1 MPPMPPMPPTN
12 ITRAEAAERSRLIR
26 VGAYRIELDLGGASG
41 SPTFRSRT
49 TVQFDCDQPGS
60 ATWIDLVA
68 EAVEYATL
76 NGRALEVAGFDGARL
91 PLTDLAAENELV
103 VVARCWYMTT
113 GEGLH
118 RSTDPADGSM
128 YLYTQFATADAR
140 RVFACFEQPDLKA
153 RFTWVTTVPEGW
165 LVASNAAPAGPVE
178 VREGLARWEFAPT
191 PPISTYLAAL
201 ATGPFHVVESEHVG
215 AGGTY
220 PLRLLARASVSA
232 HADADADEILAITR
246 AGLSHYERELV
257 VAYPF
262 GGYDQVLV
270 PEFNLGAMENP
281 GMVTFREDRYL
292 FRSRVTRAARAERA
306 TVILHEMAH
315 MWFGD
320 LVTMRWWDDLW
331 LNESFAE
338 WAGHHVAAET
348 VGFADSWTTFALGR
362 KGWAYAQDQRPSTH
376 PVAADMV
383 DLEAVYL
390 NFDGITYAKGA
401 SVLKQLVAFVGYE
414 AFLAGLNRYF
424 LAHAWGSAT
433 LEDLLVELEA
443 ASGRALADW
452 AHVWLQEPGVTT
464 LVPEVELD
472 ADGRYAR
479 VRIAQLPPNRPEGVS
494 PVLRPHRIAV
504 GLYRWAP
511 QGGTGA
517 SQRLVRD
524 ARIEV
529 DVHGSGVEV
538 PELVGVPA
546 AALLLVND
554 DDLTYAKVRLDPASL
569 AVATRGIGAISP
581 SLPRALVWASM
592 WEQVQD
598 GLLPAQE
605 YVEIALTGLALEDVM
620 GIIDTVRRDLRR
632 AVTEFVAP
640 ELRGAV
646 ANRLC
651 VATAGLLAAAQPG
664 SDRQLALALA
674 HIESAATPQHLAR
687 LQGLLS
693 GSASIEGLDLD
704 DDLRWH
710 VVLRLAARGVA
721 DADLIDRVLAGDRT
735 SKGRQ
740 YAARARAARPQEAAK
755 QAAWRAAVGGADQ
768 PNAVLAATVAG
779 FADPDT
785 PPALLEPYRQRY
797 AEVIASIWQSLPSA
811 EAQVL
816 ARGLFPPA
824 SPEALVMVDT
834 LLSQAD
840 LPSGLIRVL
849 REHRADAAHALQLQA
864 VSRAAG

>member
-1 MPPMPPMPPTN
+1 MTATN
-12 ITRAEAAERSRLIR
+12 ITRAEAAARSDLIR
-26 VGAYRIELDLGGASG
+26 VDTYRIELDLSRVSG
-41 SPTFRSRT
+41 SPTFGSRT
-49 TVQFDCDQPGS
+49 TVRFSCRQPQAS
-60 ATWIDLVA
+60 TWIDLIA
-68 EAVEYATL
+68 EGVESATL
-76 NGRALEVAGFDGARL
+76 NGRALEVAGYDGARL
-91 PLTDLAAENELV
+91 ALPGLGPENELV
-103 VVARCWYMTT
+103 VVARCWYMTS

-118 RSTDPADGSM
+118 RSTDPADGAT
-128 YLYTQFATADAR
+128 YLYTQFATAEAR

-153 RFTWVTTVPEGW
+153 RFTWVATAAEGW
-165 LVASNAAPAGPVE
+165 LVVSNTEAVPVGAGPVA
-178 VREGLARWEFAPT
+178 VGEGLARWEFAPT

-201 ATGPFHVVESEHVG
+201 AAGPFHVVESEHVG
-215 AGGTY
+215 VAGRY
-220 PLRLLARASVSA
+220 PLRLLARASVA
-232 HADADADEILAITR
+232 GHVDADADEILAVTR
-246 AGLSHYERELV
+246 AGLAHYEHEFV

-262 GGYDQVLV
+262 GGYDQVFV

-281 GMVTFREDRYL
+281 GMVTFREEL
-292 FRSRVTRAARAERA
+292 VVFRSRVTDEARQWRTLA
-306 TVILHEMAH
+306 IMHEMAH

-338 WAGHHVAAET
+338 WAGHHVAAEAAG
-348 VGFADSWTTFALGR
+348 VADAWTTFALGR

-376 PVAADMV
+376 PIAADMV

-401 SVLKQLVAFVGYE
+401 SVIKQLVAFVGYE

-433 LEDLLVELEA
+433 LGDLLLELER
-443 ASGRALADW
+443 ASGRDLSAW
-452 AHVWLQEPGVTT
+452 AHAWLQEPGVTT

-472 ADGRYAR
+472 EDGQYAR
-479 VRIAQLPPNRPEGVS
+479 VRIAQLPPNRPEGVP

-504 GLYRWAP
+504 GLYRWGP
-511 QGGTGA
+511 PGA
-517 SQRLVRD
+517 ASGPRRLLRD

-529 DVHGSGVEV
+529 DVDGSGAEV

-546 AALLLVND
+546 ADLLLVND

-569 AVATRGIGAISP
+569 AVATQHIGAISP
-581 SLPRALVWASM
+581 SLPRALVWASL

-605 YVEIALTGLALEDVM
+605 YVGVALAGLAQEDVATVI
-620 GIIDTVRRDLRR
+620 GTVRRDLRR

-640 ELRGAV
+640 EFRAQV
-646 ANRLC
+646 ANRVC
-651 VATAGLLAAAQPG
+651 AVTADHLAAADPG

-674 HIESAATPQHLAR
+674 HIESATGRQNVDR
-687 LQGLLS
+687 LQGLLT
-693 GSASIEGLDLD
+693 GSATIEGLDLD
-704 DDLRWH
+704 DDLRWQ
-710 VVLRLAARGVA
+710 VVLRLAVLGAADEGV
-721 DADLIDRVLAGDRT
+721 IEGVLAGDRT

-740 YAARARAARPQEAAK
+740 YAARAHAARPAAEAK
-755 QAAWRAAVGGADQ
+755 QAAWQAAVGGADL

-785 PPALLEPYRQRY
+785 PPELLTPYRQRY
-797 AEVIASIWQSLPSA
+797 AGGIVAIWESHPPA

-816 ARGLFPPA
+816 ARGLFPPP
-824 SPEALVMVDT
+824 SPEALAMVDD
-834 LLSQAD
+834 LLRQSD
-840 LPSGLIRVL
+840 LPSGLVRVL
-849 REHRADAAHALQLQA
+849 REQRADVAHALALQA